1 MPDITMC
8 TNRECPQADNG
19 WRFGCPPS
27 QHLQSYCRFEPEQDD
42 EDDFKCSNKIEYPNY
57 QNHNP

>member
-1 MPDITMC
+1 MC
-8 TNRECPQADNG
+8 TNRECPQADNC

-57 QNHNP
+57 QNHNT